1 MQFERIPNARSQRFL
16 TDVHTHRLTAT
27 ISVYPAKFTKTG
39 SERRHFSIECNYGRT
54 RAHRHGRQ
62 TANRGPYHIILAN
75 GQRFTMFFYVM
86 HTTERHRDYT
96 N

>member
-1 MQFERIPNARSQRFL
+1 MQFERIPNARLQRFL
-16 TDVHTHRLTAT
+16 TDVYTHRLTAT

-54 RAHRHGRQ
+54 RAHRQGRQ
-62 TANRGPYHIILAN
+62 TANRGPYH
-75 GQRFTMFFYVM
+75 YSS
-86 HTTERHRDYT
+86 ERSEIHNVLLCYAH